1 MDIIILKSWC
11 IWMARNDFIF
21 KALQP
26 TLLAVK
32 VRFKK
37 EFALVILRAKNRL
50 KQHMQSWID
59 LYVQLF

>member
-1 MDIIILKSWC
+1 
-11 IWMARNDFIF
+11 
-21 KALQP
+21 
-26 TLLAVK
+26 LAVK